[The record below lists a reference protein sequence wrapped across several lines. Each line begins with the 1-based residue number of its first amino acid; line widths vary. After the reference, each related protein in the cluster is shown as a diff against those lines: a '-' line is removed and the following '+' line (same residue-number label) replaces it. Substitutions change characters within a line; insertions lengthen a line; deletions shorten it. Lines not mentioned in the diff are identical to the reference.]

1 MTAYFVAVRSEITDP
16 DAIQTYRA
24 LAANARLGHAMEPL
38 AAYGRVRT
46 TEGPAVDGAVI
57 LAFPTFEEAEA
68 WYDSDAY
75 QSAMAHRLQGGKYIT
90 FIVQGLE

>member
-16 DAIQTYRA
+16 SEMETYRS
-24 LAANARLGHAMEPL
+24 LANDARVGHALKPL

-46 TEGPAVDGAVI
+46 TEGPEVDGAVI

-75 QSAMAHRLQGGKYIT
+75 QAAFSHRMRGARYRT
-90 FIVQGLE
+90 FIIQGLD